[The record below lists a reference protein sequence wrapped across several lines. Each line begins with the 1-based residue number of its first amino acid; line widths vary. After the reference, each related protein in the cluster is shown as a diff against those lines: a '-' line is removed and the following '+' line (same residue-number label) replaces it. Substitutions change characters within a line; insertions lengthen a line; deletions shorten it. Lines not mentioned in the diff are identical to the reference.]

1 MQGLNLEK
9 VASGLVQPVDVVVRP
24 DDDRLYVVQQGGSVV
39 AIAADGSVGETLLD
53 VTGAMVSHGVEQGL
67 LGMAFHPDFPDDPR
81 VFAFHSL
88 ASNDN
93 VLVSY
98 ELGADGDRVDPDTR
112 TELLVI
118 DKEPDKIRHNGGK
131 VLFGPDGLL
140 YLSIGDAARAS
151 VNGQDPSTLPG
162 SILRLDVDGGD
173 PYAIPPDN
181 PFAGGATLGGVS
193 GAPEVWWFGLR
204 NPWRFSIDPET
215 GLAWIGDVGQ
225 DSVEEVDVVA
235 FDEPGLNFGWPARE
249 GTSVFYDDPPV
260 TDPIDPVLEVAHDDT
275 GQGCSITGGVVHR
288 GPAIPELNGT
298 YFYADWCHGWIRSVG
313 WDGRDVVDER
323 DWSDQLDT
331 GLVSAI
337 VHDADGE
344 VLVVDWES
352 GAVNRIVA
360 VR

>member
-1 MQGLNLEK
+1 MQGLNLEE

-53 VTGAMVSHGVEQGL
+53 VTGAMVSHGIEQGL

-88 ASNDN
+88 ESNDN

-112 TELLVI
+112 TELLVV

-140 YLSIGDAARAS
+140 YLSTGDAARAS

-235 FDEPGLNFGWPARE
+235 FDEPGLNFGGRHGRERRSSTTTPPSPTRSTRCWRSPTTTPGRAARSLVASCIGGRPSPNSTAPTSTRTGATAGSAASG
-249 GTSVFYDDPPV
+249 GTAGTWS
-260 TDPIDPVLEVAHDDT
+260 T
-275 GQGCSITGGVVHR
+275 
-288 GPAIPELNGT
+288 NGT
-298 YFYADWCHGWIRSVG
+298 GPTSWTRAWSRPSSTTPTARSWSWIGSP
-313 WDGRDVVDER
+313 
-323 DWSDQLDT
+323 
-331 GLVSAI
+331 AP
-337 VHDADGE
+337 
-344 VLVVDWES
+344 
-352 GAVNRIVA
+352 
-360 VR
+360 